1 MFSRLWS
8 VGGGVAHGPGTR
20 VYKDRTPKK
29 MKSKALVMAISQ
41 RISEESVFVID
52 GGGFEVPSTKLAV
65 SSTNEFGIKRSFTFV
80 YSDEDEALFKSF
92 RNIKDAKLVSVKKL
106 AAIDIIS
113 TDDTIFSSNAIK
125 QYVGEEQ

>member
-1 MFSRLWS
+1 
-8 VGGGVAHGPGTR
+8 
-20 VYKDRTPKK
+20 

-52 GGGFEVPSTKLAV
+52 GGGFEVPSTKLAE

-80 YSDEDEALFKSF
+80 YSDKDEALFKSF

-113 TDDTIFSSNAIK
+113 TDDTIFSSNAIN
-125 QYVGEEQ
+125 QYVGEE

>member
-1 MFSRLWS
+1 MRSPQF

-29 MKSKALVMAISQ
+29 MKTKALIMAISK

-52 GGGFEVPSTKLAV
+52 GAGFEAPSTKLAV
-65 SSTNEFGIKRSFTFV
+65 SSLNEFGIKKSFTFV

-92 RNIKDAKLVSVKKL
+92 RNVKNAKLVSVKKL
-106 AAIDIIS
+106 AAIDIIL
-113 TDDTIFSSNAIK
+113 TDDTIFSSNAIT
-125 QYVGEEQ
+125 QYLGKDK

>member
-1 MFSRLWS
+1 
-8 VGGGVAHGPGTR
+8 
-20 VYKDRTPKK
+20 
-29 MKSKALVMAISQ
+29 
-41 RISEESVFVID
+41 
-52 GGGFEVPSTKLAV
+52 
-65 SSTNEFGIKRSFTFV
+65 V